1 MLKRLKLGLDID
13 LIVAFGLRWGVAVG
27 GMTLLLSMLM
37 MAIDHPLGEVWGVRA
52 LWLLVML
59 PIFRVFVTGLLFFF
73 RRDYFLFVITLGVLT
88 LLGLSFMQGA
98 AHG

>member
-1 MLKRLKLGLDID
+1 MFKRLDLD
-13 LIVAFGLRWGVAVG
+13 LIVAYGLRWGVAVG

-37 MAIDHPLGEVWGVRA
+37 MAIDHPSGDIWGTRA

-59 PIFRVFVTGLLFFF
+59 PIFRVLVTGLLFFF